1 MILIRE
7 NRWFPVKMFPFS
19 PIHWIL
25 MIINDGYMDH
35 IRIELSLFHA
45 NIKYQPS
52 MMNRMDEPINQ
63 ISTINIYDM
72 DEINALVDWFKGK
85 STICSWFL
93 SSNNIKYPPVN

>member
-1 MILIRE
+1 
-7 NRWFPVKMFPFS
+7 
-19 PIHWIL
+19 
-25 MIINDGYMDH
+25 
-35 IRIELSLFHA
+35 
-45 NIKYQPS
+45 

-93 SSNNIKYPPVN
+93 SSNNIKYVL